1 MVNEDLLEVVMQT
14 IKKPTSK
21 RKQSILK
28 VKKADKASQNGS
40 SANENYLSTQN
51 DDEESKTHE
60 APSGNH

>member
-40 SANENYLSTQN
+40 SANENYLST
-51 DDEESKTHE
+51 
-60 APSGNH
+60 